1 MRIRGVLKNKKG
13 MTLVE
18 VLVAS
23 TITVMMV
30 GVCIS
35 MLIAANNL
43 FVENAALFQA
53 KQIGDGVLD
62 ILVSELRYAD
72 AIEVGNAKKTDPLDP
87 EQEQLYLSTDVST
100 PHELGRLCYGSG
112 KLIDDID
119 YLGENFY
126 AGMDV
131 KLEIAP
137 VDAANAATIRVRVLR
152 NSEEKYQNEITL
164 QLPNCSVQGESVLT
178 MPTVITYSV
187 PVI

>member
-72 AIEVGNAKKTDPLDP
+72 VIEVGNEKKASLEP

-100 PHELGRLCYGSG
+100 PDEFGRLCYGSG

-152 NSEEKYQNEITL
+152 NGEEKYQNEITL